1 MLLELGGQLFNKQQA
16 SSYSENTAQAH
27 RNAESGKK
35 MWPNGSTFA
44 SITYLGPIYPK
55 IASPESAFVQDRCSL
70 SSLRNAAAGK
80 ERSPIGLEKQL
91 MTSPD
96 RQPPS
101 DNSVIGVGS
110 RPSILKC
117 KPSLTPSYHHRRVT
131 FANLKPDKDFDSH
144 VATNLLEHASP
155 SLAKELSHSV
165 SPSPPP
171 LTSFTLSSPPPI
183 EEGATVDNIFST
195 SASSPASVSL
205 PTPPSQGLPLSDNK
219 SPNSYIDT
227 ATDSP
232 ATIDISDG
240 SVEVEEARKK
250 LLGSMLSLLDDSVL
264 LFFFDS
270 GTEVVYIST
279 LPFSVYEAA

>member
-1 MLLELGGQLFNKQQA
+1 
-16 SSYSENTAQAH
+16 
-27 RNAESGKK
+27 
-35 MWPNGSTFA
+35 
-44 SITYLGPIYPK
+44 
-55 IASPESAFVQDRCSL
+55 
-70 SSLRNAAAGK
+70 
-80 ERSPIGLEKQL
+80 